1 MKKVGIL
8 GSGVVG
14 QTLGNGFLKHGY
26 EVMIGTRD
34 PNKLAEWKS
43 NAGQQASIG
52 SFKETVQFSN
62 LIVLS
67 VKGTVAEKVISSLGS
82 EALKG
87 KVIIDATNPIE
98 DAAPEN
104 GVLRFFTDINKSL
117 METLQEKAPDAH
129 FVKAFNSISSVSM
142 VNPKYEN
149 KPTMFICGNNEDAK
163 KQVSEILDIFGF
175 EVEDFGTAQAARAIE
190 PLCMLFCIPGFLK
203 NQWTHAYRLM
213 HR

>member
-14 QTLGNGFLKHGY
+14 QTLSNGFLKHGY

-142 VNPKYEN
+142 VNPKY
-149 KPTMFICGNNEDAK
+149 
-163 KQVSEILDIFGF
+163 
-175 EVEDFGTAQAARAIE
+175 
-190 PLCMLFCIPGFLK
+190 
-203 NQWTHAYRLM
+203 
-213 HR
+213 